1 MGGEDL
7 AAAPLSLFFLQ
18 AQAIAAP
25 SMRLLIEAA
34 ARKARKCDAVVR
46 MAWLLFLRGRGK
58 GGERRE
64 RNLPPGSR
72 GEIIFR
78 LAFHK

>member
-1 MGGEDL
+1 M

-46 MAWLLFLRGRGK
+46 MAWLLFLRGRGE
-58 GGERRE
+58 GGREERE

-78 LAFHK
+78 PAFHK